1 MSVYNLIEYS
11 DKYLKKS
18 ASLWQYYGD
27 KPTSTDAEA
36 IDFFPGNCVLF
47 KTRHNIVGKTEI
59 NGTKNV
65 NVMVPS
71 KYVAELLK
79 YH

>member
-1 MSVYNLIEYS
+1 M
-11 DKYLKKS
+11 LK
-18 ASLWQYYGD
+18 
-27 KPTSTDAEA
+27 
-36 IDFFPGNCVLF
+36 LF

-71 KYVAELLK
+71 KYVAKLLK
-79 YH
+79 CH